1 MESAGLEVGGKTQ
14 KAGRSHLRTHT
25 ATCNQQ
31 RSESHFAKVLCLGW
45 EWGKKQKK
53 ELISGSVHLRS
64 RLPPSAHPCGSRTP
78 LVQMHKYPGN
88 PPTPPPRSDLCKETS
103 AWGALGRVVEMHRNP
118 RALGLLWGAAT
129 PARSRRDASNVT

>member
-31 RSESHFAKVLCLGW
+31 RSESHSAKVLSLGW

-88 PPTPPPRSDLCKETS
+88 PPHPPHPGPTCARRPRL
-103 AWGALGRVVEMHRNP
+103 GARWAG
-118 RALGLLWGAAT
+118 WWKCTAT
-129 PARSRRDASNVT
+129 PGLSGCSGGPQHPRGAGVTQAT